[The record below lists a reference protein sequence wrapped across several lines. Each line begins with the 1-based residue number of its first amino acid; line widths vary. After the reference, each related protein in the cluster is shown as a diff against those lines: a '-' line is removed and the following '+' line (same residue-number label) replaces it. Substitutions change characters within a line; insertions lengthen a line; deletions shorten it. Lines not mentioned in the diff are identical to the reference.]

1 MRGIKIAAVAV
12 VSCVALSAC
21 AESQPDEDSSM
32 TTSSESSS
40 TRAPEGSVSS
50 TPTSSDSPSETMSSR
65 EPVAQEGCD
74 DAVSNPLSE
83 ASSLPIVGNEEQQL
97 TFSVIDDNFDPC
109 AELSWSVIAGG
120 VGTGGSQ
127 RQGVVF
133 FHKGQPIVEPAPLMQ
148 EEVTAVT
155 PVSSDVVEVSYAVLE
170 GPRVAA
176 QTVPGAATFSLN
188 AEGTL
193 SIVNNSLPPS
203 ADEAGIQLDLTG
215 L

>member
-109 AELSWSVIAGG
+109 AELSWWISAPRGG
-120 VGTGGSQ
+120 VFSTMVSQ
-127 RQGVVF
+127 
-133 FHKGQPIVEPAPLMQ
+133 
-148 EEVTAVT
+148 
-155 PVSSDVVEVSYAVLE
+155 
-170 GPRVAA
+170 
-176 QTVPGAATFSLN
+176 
-188 AEGTL
+188 
-193 SIVNNSLPPS
+193 
-203 ADEAGIQLDLTG
+203 
-215 L
+215 